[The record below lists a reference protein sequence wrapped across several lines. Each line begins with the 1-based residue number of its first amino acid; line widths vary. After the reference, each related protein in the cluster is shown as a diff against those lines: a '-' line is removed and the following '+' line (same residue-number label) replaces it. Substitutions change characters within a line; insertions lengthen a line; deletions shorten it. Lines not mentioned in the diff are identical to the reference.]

1 MNKEVRMADISVK
14 SPTKRTAVA
23 EGFIRVGKETLK
35 MIKEDRI
42 PKGNLMAVSKTAG
55 ISGAKLTP
63 RILPLCHPVSI
74 TGCVVDLDTEE
85 NGVRVRVKVKA
96 EDRTGVE
103 MEAMTACTIT
113 LLNIYDMIKP
123 IDKSAE
129 IKDIKLIK
137 KTGGKSGVYERNN

>member
-23 EGFIRVGKETLK
+23 EGFIRIGKETLK

-85 NGVRVRVKVKA
+85 NGVRQDQGTQQQSASRVSLHYFFFNKGQ
-96 EDRTGVE
+96 E
-103 MEAMTACTIT
+103 
-113 LLNIYDMIKP
+113 
-123 IDKSAE
+123 
-129 IKDIKLIK
+129 
-137 KTGGKSGVYERNN
+137 